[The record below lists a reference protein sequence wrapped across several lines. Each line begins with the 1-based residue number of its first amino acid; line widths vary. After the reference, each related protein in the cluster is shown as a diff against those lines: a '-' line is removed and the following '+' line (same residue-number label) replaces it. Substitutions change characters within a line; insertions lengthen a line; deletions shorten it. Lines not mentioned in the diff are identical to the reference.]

1 MRGAIASGHIVMTDF
16 DTTDTQPTEPA
27 AAGGWGRATDPPS
40 EETSKNYSWGRNL
53 PALRLN
59 RSPEA
64 EKSLRPSQSGPA
76 AYGLKPPWYL
86 RLVRLLLGLGLL
98 AGAWGLAMVALAW
111 SQSIL
116 ENVPQ
121 MWTAE
126 WSDLY
131 FALNVAG
138 ALLLAVVTLTVFVV
152 GAFSLLMGLT
162 ARGW

>member
-1 MRGAIASGHIVMTDF
+1 MTDF
-16 DTTDTQPTEPA
+16 HSSDTQPPEPSP
-27 AAGGWGRATDPPS
+27 AGGRGRATNPPS

-59 RSPEA
+59 RSSEA
-64 EKSLRPSQSGPA
+64 EKALRPSQSVPVT
-76 AYGLKPPWYL
+76 YRLKPPWYL

-98 AGAWGLAMVALAW
+98 AGAWGLAMLALAW
-111 SQSIL
+111 GQSIL
-116 ENVPQ
+116 ANVPQ
-121 MWTAE
+121 MWVAE

-138 ALLLAVVTLTVFVV
+138 ALLLAAVTLTVFVV

>member
-1 MRGAIASGHIVMTDF
+1 MSDF
-16 DTTDTQPTEPA
+16 HTGDVQPPEPSS
-27 AAGGWGRATDPPS
+27 AGGWRRATDPPG

-64 EKSLRPSQSGPA
+64 ERASRPSQSGPI
-76 AYGLKPPWYL
+76 AYHLKPPWYL

-98 AGAWGLAMVALAW
+98 AGAWGLAMVTLAW
-111 SQSIL
+111 GQSVL
-116 ENVPQ
+116 ANVPQ

-152 GAFSLLMGLT
+152 GAFSLLMGLI